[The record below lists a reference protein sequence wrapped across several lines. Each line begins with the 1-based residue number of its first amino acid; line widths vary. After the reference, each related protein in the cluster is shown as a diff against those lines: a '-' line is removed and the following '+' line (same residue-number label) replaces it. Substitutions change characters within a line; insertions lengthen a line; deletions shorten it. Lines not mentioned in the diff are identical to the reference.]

1 MCSLSYPACE
11 AHASY
16 YIVICGLFGCTV
28 FFTLSHKRHAIRG
41 RKVIEHEMC
50 VLFSNELLPETFI
63 MLRRIQRV
71 VVINVRMS
79 SCKVPV
85 ILVGF

>member
-1 MCSLSYPACE
+1 VCSLSYPACE
-11 AHASY
+11 APAPY

-28 FFTLSHKRHAIRG
+28 FFTLSHKRYDFRG
-41 RKVIEHEMC
+41 KEVIEHEMC

-71 VVINVRMS
+71 VINVRMS
-79 SCKVPV
+79 LCKVPV
-85 ILVGF
+85 VNVGF